1 MDTSIINLLEEL
13 KTDIEEIKTSQQ
25 EINTDII
32 ELKNN
37 QGRII
42 SQIDLLKL
50 VQNTSNSDDSIS
62 MKSIETAILKMES
75 NTNKFNNKLSI
86 LESIIINNW
95 KELLELKGF
104 E

>member
-1 MDTSIINLLEEL
+1 
-13 KTDIEEIKTSQQ
+13 
-25 EINTDII
+25 
-32 ELKNN
+32 
-37 QGRII
+37 
-42 SQIDLLKL
+42 
-50 VQNTSNSDDSIS
+50 
-62 MKSIETAILKMES
+62 MKSVETDILKMES

>member
-1 MDTSIINLLEEL
+1 KIIN
-13 KTDIEEIKTSQQ
+13 
-25 EINTDII
+25 
-32 ELKNN
+32 
-37 QGRII
+37 
-42 SQIDLLKL
+42 QIDLLKL
-50 VQNTSNSDDSIS
+50 VQSASNSDDNIS
-62 MKSIETAILKMES
+62 MKSVETAILKMES